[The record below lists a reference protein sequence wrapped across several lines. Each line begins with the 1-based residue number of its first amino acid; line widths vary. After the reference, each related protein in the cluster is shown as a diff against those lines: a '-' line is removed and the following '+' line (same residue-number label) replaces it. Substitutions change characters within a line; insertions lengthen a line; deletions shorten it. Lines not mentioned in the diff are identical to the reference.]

1 MDYENGDAT
10 VKKILNNLDFYIV
23 PSLNVDGYSYTWSG
37 ILVWLIISFSRFVI
51 SCYVILW
58 FPLGKGNAVSMIT

>member
-23 PSLNVDGYSYTWSG
+23 PSLNADGYAYTWSDVG
-37 ILVWLIISFSRFVI
+37 ILVWLLF
-51 SCYVILW
+51 
-58 FPLGKGNAVSMIT
+58 FPGLLSHVM